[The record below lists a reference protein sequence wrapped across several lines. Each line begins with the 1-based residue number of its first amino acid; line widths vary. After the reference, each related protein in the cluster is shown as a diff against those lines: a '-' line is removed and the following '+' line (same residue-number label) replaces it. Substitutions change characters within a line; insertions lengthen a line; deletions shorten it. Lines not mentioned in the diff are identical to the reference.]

1 MQTIVLRFRTSQ
13 QGFEN
18 KACADSNR
26 SNRLNVSWRY
36 MQQFTIY
43 SIWAVIW
50 YLQKTIDISGCA
62 LLRLGNV

>member
-1 MQTIVLRFRTSQ
+1 MQTIVLSFCTSQ

-18 KACADSNR
+18 EACVDSNR
-26 SNRLNVSWRY
+26 SNKLNVSWGY

-43 SIWAVIW
+43 SIWPVIW

-62 LLRLGNV
+62 LLRPGNV